1 MVDKMFNISSEM
13 TEDSKKTETEESK
26 RRHLDPVFSEKFTET
41 MAESV
46 AASDQKFQDAMVR
59 EIEKNIKA
67 VRVLVDAYTAEY
79 DLLKEVITK
88 SVAQKIHEVRE
99 EEKKKAEE
107 AINQLALEHQAA
119 LNRAAEDL

>member
-59 EIEKNIKA
+59 EIEKNVKA
-67 VRVLVDAYTAEY
+67 VRLFCIKF
-79 DLLKEVITK
+79 LI
-88 SVAQKIHEVRE
+88 
-99 EEKKKAEE
+99 
-107 AINQLALEHQAA
+107 
-119 LNRAAEDL
+119 